1 MIKEPQVVV
10 HEADQPDS
18 IADLFDTD
26 VLTGKNIMAQ
36 YTGYLKFN
44 GLSSNIDGIGRSA
57 SDNSSFFLN
66 LMVAY

>member
-1 MIKEPQVVV
+1 
-10 HEADQPDS
+10 
-18 IADLFDTD
+18 
-26 VLTGKNIMAQ
+26 MAQ